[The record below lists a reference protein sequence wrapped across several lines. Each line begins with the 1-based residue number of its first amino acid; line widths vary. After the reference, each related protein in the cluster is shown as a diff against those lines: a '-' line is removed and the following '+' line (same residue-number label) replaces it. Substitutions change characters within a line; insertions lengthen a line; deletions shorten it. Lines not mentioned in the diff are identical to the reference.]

1 MLIPEASAT
10 PAGVLPRMK
19 RFTVLG
25 TFSAGM
31 YEYDSALALVALPDA
46 QRLVRLG
53 DAVSGVRLR
62 LADLMQAPAVAQRL
76 AQRLPY
82 LAVGDWT
89 RQHVNFFRAVRTEKT
104 VMFIILSLIVGVAAF
119 NIISTLVMMVADKRA
134 DIAILRT
141 MGATPGSVM
150 GVFIVQGA
158 VIGVVGTL
166 LGLLGGVALALNIAT
181 LVPWL
186 ERALH
191 VSLWPTD
198 VYYIS
203 SLPSRLQAGDVTRI
217 TAWRCC
223 CRCWPR
229 CTRPGGRPAPT
240 RPRRCAMSNPTP
252 VLEAR
257 GLGKTYLDAG
267 GALTVLHDVDLT
279 VQAGESV
286 AVMGASGAGKS
297 TLLHLL
303 GGLDAAS
310 HGEVWVDGRSL
321 TGLGERERSRLRNQ
335 SLGFIYQ
342 FHHLLDE
349 FTARENIAMPLLIGG
364 MAPARAGRG
373 GRRHAG
379 PARVLPSAATT
390 SRASCPAASVSGSPS
405 AARWSPARA
414 ASWPTSR
421 PATWTRTPPSRCS
434 SNWSRCAASAAAAW
448 WWSPTTRNWRGCW
461 TGG

>member
-1 MLIPEASAT
+1 MFKPYEVFIGLRYTRAKRRNHFISFISLVSMAGIGLGVMALITVISVMNGFEEELRSRILGMVAHVTVSGDGGALRDWSQVQQLVAAEPEVLASAPYVETEAMISFAGNASGVLLRGIDPAQEPTVAELTLNTTGTTLAALQPGEFGIILGRDLALALGAKPGDKVTVLIPEASAT

-31 YEYDSALALVALPDA
+31 YEYDSALALVAMQDA

-76 AQRLPY
+76 SQRLPY

-166 LGLLGGVALALNIAT
+166 LGLLGGVALALNIET

-203 SLPSRLQAGDVTRI
+203 SLPSRLQVGDVTRI
-217 TAWRCC
+217 TALALLLSLLA
-223 CRCWPR
+223 
-229 CTRPGGRPAPT
+229 TLYPA
-240 RPRRCAMSNPTP
+240 
-252 VLEAR
+252 
-257 GLGKTYLDAG
+257 
-267 GALTVLHDVDLT
+267 
-279 VQAGESV
+279 
-286 AVMGASGAGKS
+286 
-297 TLLHLL
+297 
-303 GGLDAAS
+303 
-310 HGEVWVDGRSL
+310 W
-321 TGLGERERSRLRNQ
+321 
-335 SLGFIYQ
+335 
-342 FHHLLDE
+342 
-349 FTARENIAMPLLIGG
+349 
-364 MAPARAGRG
+364 
-373 GRRHAG
+373 
-379 PARVLPSAATT
+379 
-390 SRASCPAASVSGSPS
+390 RASRTDPAEAL
-405 AARWSPARA
+405 RYE
-414 ASWPTSR
+414 
-421 PATWTRTPPSRCS
+421 
-434 SNWSRCAASAAAAW
+434 
-448 WWSPTTRNWRGCW
+448 
-461 TGG
+461 